1 MRRRSV
7 TITKASGEEVP
18 FSETKLRESLEKS
31 GATDAQIDSVISEV
45 HDMLFE
51 GIGTGK
57 IYRKAYQLLKS
68 RSRPNAARY
77 KLKKAIMELGPSGY
91 PFERFV
97 AALFAQQGYTT
108 EVGVLVDGRCVR
120 HEVDVMARRNAK
132 LVMVECKFHNRP
144 GVKCDVKIPLYIHS
158 RFRDIIEGNNPYSRL
173 AIPSAGSSDQAT
185 EANSY
190 EGWIVT
196 NTRFTDDAIRFGT
209 CSGMVMLGWDYPKNG
224 SLKERIGLA
233 GLHPLTCLS
242 SLNQKEKQY
251 LLDKG
256 VVLCR
261 KVRENQTLL
270 LELGLNDRRL
280 AKVLKE
286 CDELVFEKS
295 VPAD

>member
-1 MRRRSV
+1 
-7 TITKASGEEVP
+7 
-18 FSETKLRESLEKS
+18 
-31 GATDAQIDSVISEV
+31 
-45 HDMLFE
+45 MLYD

-57 IYRKAYQLLKS
+57 IYGKAYRLLKA

-91 PFERFV
+91 PFEKFV
-97 AALFAQQGYTT
+97 AALLEQQGFAT
-108 EVGVLVDGRCVR
+108 EVGVVVDGRCVT

-132 LVMVECKFHNRP
+132 LIMVECKFHNRP

-158 RFRDIIEGNNPYSRL
+158 RFRDIISGNNEYTRQT
-173 AIPSAGSSDQAT
+173 GSESHHDLNEQ
-185 EANSY
+185 EMNSY

-209 CSGMVMLGWDYPKNG
+209 CSGMLMLGWDYPRRG

-233 GLHPLTCLS
+233 GLHPLTCLG

-261 KVRENQTLL
+261 KVRENQSLL
-270 LELGLNDRRL
+270 LELGLSERRVD
-280 AKVLKE
+280 KVLQE
-286 CDELVFEKS
+286 CEELVFEKS